1 VLQLTEGEKVQTC
14 IDVREFTDGMFL
26 LMATKDGTIKKTE
39 LAAYSRPMKG
49 GIIAIKLEETKNDK
63 EEVISRDE
71 LIEVVKVKTGQDV
84 VLSTSTGMAIRFS
97 EADARPMG
105 RNTMGVKGISLTKD
119 DFVVGLVVAETQAT
133 LLSVC
138 ENGYGKRTPF
148 GVGDLADEEV
158 AGEAETEEAA
168 PVPTEAPIASEEV
181 EEVASGGSSNARYR
195 RQRRGG
201 KGLRDIKTTARN
213 GRVISTLCVHDDDH
227 VLMISTG
234 GKIQRIRAVDI
245 SEVGR
250 NTQGV
255 RIMRLD
261 DGDKVAS
268 VARIPAEFADA
279 TVPLSDAPESPVET
293 EKPAG
298 DSTEPQP

>member
-1 VLQLTEGEKVQTC
+1 
-14 IDVREFTDGMFL
+14 
-26 LMATKDGTIKKTE
+26 MATKDGTVKKTE

-63 EEVISRDE
+63 DEVTARDE
-71 LIEVVKVKTGQDV
+71 LIEVVKVKQGDDV
-84 VLSTSTGMAIRFS
+84 VLSTASGMAIRFS

-105 RNTMGVKGISLTKD
+105 RNTMGVKGITLTGGD
-119 DFVVGLVVAETQAT
+119 HVVGLVVAEGDAT

-148 GVGDLADEEV
+148 GTAELE
-158 AGEAETEEAA
+158 GEAPADPDVTDVPTAPVEGEEAA
-168 PVPTEAPIASEEV
+168 GG
-181 EEVASGGSSNARYR
+181 GGSGNMRYR

-213 GRVISTLCVHDDDH
+213 GQVISTLCVHNEDH

-234 GKIQRIRAVDI
+234 GKIQRIKAVDI
-245 SEVGR
+245 SEIGR

-255 RIMRLD
+255 RVMRLD
-261 DGDKVAS
+261 DGDKLAS
-268 VARIPAEFADA
+268 IARIPADFADES
-279 TVPLSDAPESPVET
+279 VPLSETPPASGDNGAP
-293 EKPAG
+293 PAEQ
-298 DSTEPQP
+298 S